1 MRTRRVCALLGI
13 DSGIGGATRDSN
25 FSSMQ
30 LSVLDENELSNCI
43 NRGLEHW
50 FQSNFQ
56 VSLSLSHEAPYF
68 LFYRATH
75 YIYNDCFP
83 KCEIPEWFFHQSG
96 SLLRIQLIPN
106 LYTNSDWIGIAL
118 FATFTV
124 HKHPTLILDNSATEI
139 SHGFSCSLRSDMGN
153 WTVSNKHYITESEHN
168 KFIWLKQRKIMH
180 VPHARFS
187 NKLNCSNL
195 LTALFGS

>member
-1 MRTRRVCALLGI
+1 MNSVIVSIEALSMVSKLL
-13 DSGIGGATRDSN
+13 SGLS
-25 FSSMQ
+25 FSHSH
-30 LSVLDENELSNCI
+30 S
-43 NRGLEHW
+43 HY
-50 FQSNFQ
+50 
-56 VSLSLSHEAPYF
+56 LSLTLSWSSILSILQGYSSQ
-68 LFYRATH
+68 H
-75 YIYNDCFP
+75 YIYNDRFP
-83 KCEIPEWFFHQSG
+83 KCEIPEWFCHQSC

-180 VPHARFS
+180 VPHAQFS
-187 NKLNCSNL
+187 DKLNCSNL
-195 LTALFGS
+195 LTALFGSDSEDLMV